1 MTQSLSLG
9 NATRRAEMT
18 FAPVSAK
25 CATHAVGVELLL
37 MEIGANTAVAA
48 ARTAIATRTVRSGI
62 GKMATGRNA
71 RGWRSICAIF
81 FSRLGLEGLIRFRR
95 WSEKFE
101 RRGAHE
107 CLFE

>member
-1 MTQSLSLG
+1 MVQSLSLG
-9 NATRRAEMT
+9 RTTKNTEIT
-18 FAPVSAK
+18 FDPISAK
-25 CATHAVGVELLL
+25 YATHAVGVELLL
-37 MEIGANTAVAA
+37 VEIGANTAVAA

-71 RGWRSICAIF
+71 RRWRSICTIF
-81 FSRLGLEGLIRFRR
+81 FARFGLEGLIGFRR
-95 WSEKFE
+95 WSEEFE